1 MNELMKYFLY
11 IFLKICNRKIG
22 KETLNNKE
30 TFKLLLFNLKL
41 ESVI

>member
-1 MNELMKYFLY
+1 MNELMKYIMY
-11 IFLKICNRKIG
+11 ILLKICNRKIG

-30 TFKLLLFNLKL
+30 TFKFILFNLKL